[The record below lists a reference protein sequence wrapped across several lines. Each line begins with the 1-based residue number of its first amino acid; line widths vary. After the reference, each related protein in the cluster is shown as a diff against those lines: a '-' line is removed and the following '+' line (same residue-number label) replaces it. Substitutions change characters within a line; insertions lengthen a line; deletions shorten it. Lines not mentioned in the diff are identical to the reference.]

1 MQCVVSLVLIECAGM
16 VKNFEYSLIS
26 GLILKVKARLPNKS
40 NMKKHSTLA
49 SLCALAKFHQSFKS
63 FCRMVGDIFCSF
75 HKTPQRLLIAVLFPD
90 PHYESSIFG
99 SGLLTHWMVSKCP
112 HNHKGWMGLRVLNL
126 MRQQFIGIMLCR
138 HRSSKWWKKGTAL
151 FLRAKALQ
159 EQNESCQIL
168 AKSATARTTKKNRGS
183 SCLHCRMAIELNP
196 WMVVNICS
204 SVQDMAPVH

>member
-26 GLILKVKARLPNKS
+26 GLILKVKARLQYPS
-40 NMKKHSTLA
+40 VCTII
-49 SLCALAKFHQSFKS
+49 
-63 FCRMVGDIFCSF
+63 RV
-75 HKTPQRLLIAVLFPD
+75 
-90 PHYESSIFG
+90 E
-99 SGLLTHWMVSKCP
+99 W
-112 HNHKGWMGLRVLNL
+112 VLNL

-168 AKSATARTTKKNRGS
+168 AKSATARATKKNRGS
-183 SCLHCRMAIELNP
+183 SCLHCSMAIELNP
-196 WMVVNICS
+196 WMVVNIYS
-204 SVQDMAPVH
+204 SVQDMAPVHQWVKCCLPCFLVFFHLSSLIEMKFHKKQCAGVKLLNIVRTQKLWESKVLSSFPVSHMSFNILHLS